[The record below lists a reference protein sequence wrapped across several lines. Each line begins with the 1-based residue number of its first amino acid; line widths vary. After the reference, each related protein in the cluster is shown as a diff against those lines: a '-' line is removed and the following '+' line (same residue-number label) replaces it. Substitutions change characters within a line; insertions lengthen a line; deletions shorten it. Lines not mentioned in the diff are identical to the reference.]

1 MSLVIPNEVIEA
13 SGLSEEGLL
22 LEIIILLF
30 QKKKISIGKA
40 SKLAG
45 MPLLRFQ
52 HELAVRQIPIH
63 YDVEEF
69 EADLQTLRSAGRL

>member
-1 MSLVIPNEVIEA
+1 MSLVIPNEVVQA
-13 SGLSEEGLL
+13 SGLSEEDLL
-22 LEIIILLF
+22 LEIIIFLF
-30 QKKKISIGKA
+30 QRKKISIGKA

-45 MPLLRFQ
+45 MPLSKFQ

-63 YDVEEF
+63 YDVAEF

>member
-1 MSLVIPNEVIEA
+1 MSLTTFNELMQA
-13 SGLSEEGLL
+13 SGLSEEDFR
-22 LEIIILLF
+22 LEIIIMLF

-45 MPLLRFQ
+45 LPLLKFQ

-63 YDVEEF
+63 YDLEEF
-69 EADLQTLRSAGRL
+69 EEDLQTLRSAGRL

>member
-1 MSLVIPNEVIEA
+1 MSLVISNELMQA
-13 SGLSEEGLL
+13 SGLSEEDFL

-45 MPLLRFQ
+45 LPLLKFQ

-69 EADLQTLRSAGRL
+69 EVDLQTLLKAERL

>member
-1 MSLVIPNEVIEA
+1 MSLLLSNELMQA
-13 SGLSEEGLL
+13 SGLSEEAFL
-22 LEIIILLF
+22 LEIIIMLF

-45 MPLLRFQ
+45 LPLLKFQ

>member
-1 MSLVIPNEVIEA
+1 MSLLLSNELRQA
-13 SGLSEEGLL
+13 SGLSEEAFL
-22 LEIIILLF
+22 LEIIIMLF

-45 MPLLRFQ
+45 LPLLKFQ
-52 HELAVRQIPIH
+52 HELTVRQIPIH